1 MPRADPSNDGT
12 VVRAVYGRYVARTTP
27 PLLLSQDGD
36 GYLGKQECEA
46 TLPKITASAGAGSMP
61 GVSPEEFFDLMDED
75 KDGRVTRTEAKGEF
89 DKMAAKGAAR
99 HKSGSDME
107 ERRKKRR
114 ERKLKK

>member
-1 MPRADPSNDGT
+1 
-12 VVRAVYGRYVARTTP
+12 VVRAVCGRYVARTTP